1 MRRVLSLRLCDP
13 WGVYFSRMLTMTTT
27 MRGQAVRFIVRPA
40 NGQGNGVRH
49 VPFLSSRYLEPTQMA
64 DAFRGL
70 ENAQAGRG

>member
-1 MRRVLSLRLCDP
+1 MRRVLSLRF
-13 WGVYFSRMLTMTTT
+13 GYARSVYFRRMLTMTTT

-64 DAFRGL
+64 DALRGL
-70 ENAQAGRG
+70 EDAQAGRG